1 MSSFKDSYL
10 ENGFSVSRGIIET
23 SLIDEVLEELSNVKR
38 NANIEYHS
46 MASQKLEK
54 IELDKSGYLV
64 HPIGDIAI
72 SDYINPLLSNLASL
86 TRGIMSQ
93 KTILNSLSQIH
104 GSLQY
109 NCVMSMLFDSN
120 AEHLLIRMIII

>member
-1 MSSFKDSYL
+1 MK
-10 ENGFSVSRGIIET
+10 
-23 SLIDEVLEELSNVKR
+23 SLYVD
-38 NANIEYHS
+38 HS

-93 KTILNSLSQIH
+93 KTS
-104 GSLQY
+104 
-109 NCVMSMLFDSN
+109 SN
-120 AEHLLIRMIII
+120 P